1 MVTAGDGDGWVI
13 LADGSRRWG
22 LYGAS
27 GLLLYSVDE
36 SGTGH
41 VLLQHRAP
49 WTHQGGTWGLP
60 GGARNSGES
69 SVSAAIREFVEEVDG
84 DLGTLSLLGIH
95 RQDHQVWVF
104 DTVLASV
111 PERRPFTPG
120 NPESES
126 IRWIPVPDVP
136 SMPLLPAFG
145 KVWPEVAAALSEQLL
160 LIVDTTVV
168 PQSITPGA
176 LCHRLTELAQVGVT
190 DDMLPRCAPHP
201 AAPAFSQ
208 RAAPRGRPQPSRPAC
223 PRPRG
228 RRSPGVGRQC
238 RRNSAARLRAP
249 AADPHRRRHRPSGH
263 AGTGRGPRRPHGPRV
278 VGVRACPAGRVQ
290 PGRTR
295 LLSNVESLR

>member
-190 DDMLPRCAPHP
+190 DDMLPPDVPLTPLHRRFPSVLLLVDAH
-201 AAPAFSQ
+201 S
-208 RAAPRGRPQPSRPAC
+208 RAALPA
-223 PRPRG
+223 PVH
-228 RRSPGVGRQC
+228 GVDVVQVSDG
-238 RRNSAARLRAP
+238 SAAAIAQLVSERLPQTRIVVATDHPDTRAQ
-249 AADPHRRRHRPSGH
+249 AAALGVHTAPVSWAYELAQREESSPVE
-263 AGTGRGPRRPHGPRV
+263 RGSSV
-278 VGVRACPAGRVQ
+278 
-290 PGRTR
+290 T
-295 LLSNVESLR
+295 

>member
-160 LIVDTTVV
+160 LIVDTRW
-168 PQSITPGA
+168 
-176 LCHRLTELAQVGVT
+176 C
-190 DDMLPRCAPHP
+190 
-201 AAPAFSQ
+201 
-208 RAAPRGRPQPSRPAC
+208 
-223 PRPRG
+223 
-228 RRSPGVGRQC
+228 RSP
-238 RRNSAARLRAP
+238 SPP
-249 AADPHRRRHRPSGH
+249 AHCA
-263 AGTGRGPRRPHGPRV
+263 TG
-278 VGVRACPAGRVQ
+278 
-290 PGRTR
+290 
-295 LLSNVESLR
+295 

>member
-1 MVTAGDGDGWVI
+1 
-13 LADGSRRWG
+13 
-22 LYGAS
+22 
-27 GLLLYSVDE
+27 LYSVDE

-160 LIVDTTVV
+160 LIVDTT
-168 PQSITPGA
+168 
-176 LCHRLTELAQVGVT
+176 
-190 DDMLPRCAPHP
+190 
-201 AAPAFSQ
+201 
-208 RAAPRGRPQPSRPAC
+208 
-223 PRPRG
+223 
-228 RRSPGVGRQC
+228 
-238 RRNSAARLRAP
+238 
-249 AADPHRRRHRPSGH
+249 
-263 AGTGRGPRRPHGPRV
+263 
-278 VGVRACPAGRVQ
+278 
-290 PGRTR
+290 
-295 LLSNVESLR
+295 